1 MAVTL
6 SRRGG
11 DQAEIVDVTLGVRRV
26 KGADLCYV
34 LTVPSA
40 SRDPAVQP
48 PTPKPVPAV
57 VERCRQLISNPV
69 FETVIVIVIVINA
82 TMLGLETFDS
92 VAAGYHGVFDV
103 LYNVILAVYVI
114 ELLIRFTAAG
124 WKIREFAKS
133 HWNVF
138 DFVVIA
144 ASFLPGLRST
154 AMLLRLVR
162 LARIVRIIRFL
173 PDLRVVIG
181 AIARSIPGV
190 ASLAAAT
197 ALLIYI
203 YGMLGW
209 VLFANHDPDHYGN
222 VGRAMLTM
230 YIMLTLENLPDNVE
244 MGLQVSPWSV
254 LFFISYTVILSF
266 LVFNL
271 FIGIVLNSMEE
282 ARAVDRAK
290 HETDDLLHRLRAARE
305 ALEDAERELQ
315 RSHRDD
321 RGSATGRAADPE

>member
-1 MAVTL
+1 MQST
-6 SRRGG
+6 
-11 DQAEIVDVTLGVRRV
+11 
-26 KGADLCYV
+26 
-34 LTVPSA
+34 PSDA
-40 SRDPAVQP
+40 P
-48 PTPKPVPAV
+48 PESGPSV
-57 VERCRQLISNPV
+57 VARCRRLVGNPV
-69 FETVIVIVIVINA
+69 FETVIVVVIVLNA
-82 TMLGLETFDS
+82 AILGLETFS
-92 VAAGYHGVFDV
+92 TATAAYDHAFDV
-103 LYNVILAVYVI
+103 AYNVILAIYVV

-124 WKIREFAKS
+124 GDVGTYVKNR
-133 HWNVF
+133 WNVF

-144 ASFLPGLRST
+144 ASFIPGLRAT

-173 PDLRVVIG
+173 PDLHVVIG

-209 VLFANHDPDHYGN
+209 ILFANHDPEHYGN
-222 VGRAMLTM
+222 IGRAMLTM
-230 YIMLTLENLPDNVE
+230 YVMLTLENLPDNID
-244 MGLQVSPWSV
+244 MGLQVSPWTV

-282 ARAVDRAK
+282 ARAADRRK
-290 HETDDLLHRLRAARE
+290 HETDDLLERMRAARQ

-315 RSHRDD
+315 RAHRDD
-321 RGSATGRAADPE
+321 RK

>member
-1 MAVTL
+1 MAVRL
-6 SRRGG
+6 ASRQ
-11 DQAEIVDVTLGVRRV
+11 DDHSEITDVAAVRRV
-26 KGADLCYV
+26 RSTNLCYV
-34 LTVPSA
+34 LTVQPSSPDSTSSA
-40 SRDPAVQP
+40 AVDPS
-48 PTPKPVPAV
+48 TPEPVPAV
-57 VERCRQLISNPV
+57 VERCRRLIANPL
-69 FETVIVIVIVINA
+69 FETAIVIVIVINA
-82 TMLGLETFDS
+82 AMLGLETFDT
-92 VAAGYHGVFDV
+92 VTAGYDHIFDV
-103 LYNVILAVYVI
+103 AYNVILAIYVI
-114 ELLIRFTAAG
+114 ELVIRFTAAG
-124 WKIREFAKS
+124 WNVRQFVKTR
-133 HWNVF
+133 WNVF
-138 DFVVIA
+138 DFIVIA
-144 ASFLPGLRST
+144 ASFIPGLRAT

-173 PDLRVVIG
+173 PDLHVVIG

-209 VLFANHDPDHYGN
+209 ILFANHDPEHYGN
-222 VGRAMLTM
+222 VGRGMLTM
-230 YIMLTLENLPDNVE
+230 YIMLTLENLPENVD
-244 MGLQVSPWSV
+244 MGMQVSPWTV

-290 HETDDLLHRLRAARE
+290 HETDDLLDRLRAARE

-315 RSHRDD
+315 RTHRDD
-321 RGSATGRAADPE
+321 RAL

>member
-1 MAVTL
+1 MSPAVHW
-6 SRRGG
+6 
-11 DQAEIVDVTLGVRRV
+11 V
-26 KGADLCYV
+26 KGTDLCYALGV
-34 LTVPSA
+34 HPTS
-40 SRDPAVQP
+40 SDPAVEP
-48 PTPKPVPAV
+48 PVPPKPVPAV
-57 VERCRQLISNPV
+57 VERCRGLIANPV
-69 FETVIVIVIVINA
+69 FETAIVIVIVINA

-92 VAAGYHGVFDV
+92 VAAGYHGAFDV
-103 LYNVILAVYVI
+103 VYNVILGIYAI

-124 WKIREFAKS
+124 WNVREFTKS

-138 DFVVIA
+138 DFIVIA
-144 ASFLPGLRST
+144 ASFLPGLRAT

-173 PDLRVVIG
+173 PDLQIVIG

-209 VLFANHDPDHYGN
+209 VLFAEHDPEHYGN
-222 VGRAMLTM
+222 IGRGMLTM

-290 HETDDLLHRLRAARE
+290 HEKDDLLHRLRAARE

-315 RSHRDD
+315 RTHRDD
-321 RGSATGRAADPE
+321 QGSATDGVASSR

>member
-1 MAVTL
+1 MHST
-6 SRRGG
+6 
-11 DQAEIVDVTLGVRRV
+11 
-26 KGADLCYV
+26 
-34 LTVPSA
+34 PSD
-40 SRDPAVQP
+40 SP
-48 PTPKPVPAV
+48 PPETGSSV
-57 VERCRQLISNPV
+57 VVRCRRLVGNPV
-69 FETVIVIVIVINA
+69 FETAIVVVIVLNA
-82 TMLGLETFDS
+82 AILGLETFTT
-92 VAAGYHGVFDV
+92 VTAGYDHAFDIA
-103 LYNVILAVYVI
+103 YNVILGIYVV

-124 WKIREFAKS
+124 GDVGTFVKNR
-133 HWNVF
+133 WNVF
-138 DFVVIA
+138 DSVVIA
-144 ASFLPGLRST
+144 ASFVPGLRAT

-173 PDLRVVIG
+173 PDLHVVIG

-209 VLFANHDPDHYGN
+209 ILFASHDPEHYGN
-222 VGRAMLTM
+222 IGRAMLTM
-230 YIMLTLENLPDNVE
+230 YVMLTLENLPDNID
-244 MGLQVSPWSV
+244 MGLQVSPWTV

-282 ARAVDRAK
+282 ARAADRRK
-290 HETDDLLHRLRAARE
+290 HETDDLLERMRAARQ

-315 RSHRDD
+315 RAHRDD
-321 RGSATGRAADPE
+321 RT

>member
-1 MAVTL
+1 M
-6 SRRGG
+6 
-11 DQAEIVDVTLGVRRV
+11 GVRQV
-26 KGADLCYV
+26 KAVHLCYALPV
-34 LTVPSA
+34 QPT
-40 SRDPAVQP
+40 SRDSTVEP

-57 VERCRQLISNPV
+57 VERCRRLIANPV
-69 FETVIVIVIVINA
+69 FETAIVIVIVINA

-92 VAAGYHGVFDV
+92 VAAGYHGVLDV
-103 LYNVILAVYVI
+103 LYNVILAIYVI
-114 ELLIRFTAAG
+114 ELLIRFTAAR
-124 WKIREFAKS
+124 WNVREFAKV

-138 DFVVIA
+138 DFIVIA
-144 ASFLPGLRST
+144 LSFVPGLRAT

-173 PDLRVVIG
+173 PDLHVVIG

-209 VLFANHDPDHYGN
+209 VLFANHDPEHYGN

-254 LFFISYTVILSF
+254 LFFISYTVMLSF

-321 RGSATGRAADPE
+321 QRPATGQGSGPR

>member
-1 MAVTL
+1 MQSTPTGAV
-6 SRRGG
+6 
-11 DQAEIVDVTLGVRRV
+11 AE
-26 KGADLCYV
+26 
-34 LTVPSA
+34 
-40 SRDPAVQP
+40 P
-48 PTPKPVPAV
+48 PTPTPVPAV
-57 VERCRQLISNPV
+57 VERSRRLIANPI
-69 FETVIVIVIVINA
+69 FETAIVVVIVINA

-92 VAAGYHGVFDV
+92 VAAGYHGAFDV

-114 ELLIRFTAAG
+114 ELLIRFTAVG
-124 WKIREFAKS
+124 WNAREFAKS

-209 VLFANHDPDHYGN
+209 VLFSNHDPDHYGN
-222 VGRAMLTM
+222 IGRAMLTM

-244 MGLQVSPWSV
+244 MGLQISPWTV

-282 ARAVDRAK
+282 ARAVDRAR

-321 RGSATGRAADPE
+321 QGSATGGRADSG

>member
-1 MAVTL
+1 MPAPN
-6 SRRGG
+6 
-11 DQAEIVDVTLGVRRV
+11 
-26 KGADLCYV
+26 LCYV
-34 LTVPSA
+34 LTVQSTPTEE
-40 SRDPAVQP
+40 QT
-48 PTPKPVPAV
+48 PTPVPTV
-57 VERCRQLISNPV
+57 VALCRRLVGNVV
-69 FETVIVIVIVINA
+69 FETVIVIVIVVNA
-82 TMLGLETFDS
+82 TMLGLETFDT
-92 VAAGYHGVFDV
+92 VTAGYEHAFDIG
-103 LYNVILAVYVI
+103 YNVILAVYVV

-124 WKIREFAKS
+124 WNVREFVKN

-144 ASFLPGLRST
+144 ASFIPGLRAT

-173 PDLRVVIG
+173 PDLHVVIG
-181 AIARSIPGV
+181 AIARSVPGV

-209 VLFANHDPDHYGN
+209 IIFGNHNPEHYGN
-222 VGRAMLTM
+222 IGRAMLTM
-230 YIMLTLENLPDNVE
+230 FVMLTLENLPENVD
-244 MGLQVSPWSV
+244 MGLAVSPWTV
-254 LFFISYTVILSF
+254 LFFISYAIILSF

-282 ARAVDRAK
+282 ARAADRKK
-290 HETDDLLHRLRAARE
+290 HERDDLLERLRSARQ

-315 RSHRDD
+315 RTHRDD
-321 RGSATGRAADPE
+321 RK

>member
-1 MAVTL
+1 MALTL
-6 SRRGG
+6 SASQG
-11 DQAEIVDVTLGVRRV
+11 DHSGTTDVPAVHRV
-26 KGADLCYV
+26 KSADLCYA
-34 LTVPSA
+34 LTVQPTP
-40 SRDPAVQP
+40 RDPAVEP

-57 VERCRQLISNPV
+57 VERCRHLITNPV
-69 FETVIVIVIVINA
+69 FETAIVIVIVINA

-124 WKIREFAKS
+124 WDVREFAKS

-138 DFVVIA
+138 DFIVIA
-144 ASFLPGLRST
+144 ASFLPGLRAT

-197 ALLIYI
+197 GLLIYI

-222 VGRAMLTM
+222 IGRAMLTM

-321 RGSATGRAADPE
+321 QGSATDRVAGPG

>member
-1 MAVTL
+1 MPAL
-6 SRRGG
+6 N
-11 DQAEIVDVTLGVRRV
+11 
-26 KGADLCYV
+26 LCYV
-34 LTVPSA
+34 LTVQSTPTE
-40 SRDPAVQP
+40 QQT
-48 PTPKPVPAV
+48 PTPVPTV
-57 VERCRQLISNPV
+57 VALCRRLVGNVV
-69 FETVIVIVIVINA
+69 FETVIVIVIVVNA
-82 TMLGLETFDS
+82 TMLGLETFDT
-92 VAAGYHGVFDV
+92 VTAGYDHAFDIG
-103 LYNVILAVYVI
+103 YNVILAVYVV

-124 WKIREFAKS
+124 WNVREFVKN

-144 ASFLPGLRST
+144 ASFIPGLRAT

-173 PDLRVVIG
+173 PDLHVVIG
-181 AIARSIPGV
+181 AIARSVPGV

-209 VLFANHDPDHYGN
+209 IIFGNHDPEHYGN
-222 VGRAMLTM
+222 IGRAMLTM
-230 YIMLTLENLPDNVE
+230 YVMLTLENLPENVD
-244 MGLQVSPWSV
+244 MGLAVSPWTV
-254 LFFISYTVILSF
+254 LFFISYSVILSF

-282 ARAVDRAK
+282 ARAADRKK
-290 HETDDLLHRLRAARE
+290 HERDDLLERLRSARQ

-315 RSHRDD
+315 RTHRDD
-321 RGSATGRAADPE
+321 RK

>member
-1 MAVTL
+1 MLAVC
-6 SRRGG
+6 
-11 DQAEIVDVTLGVRRV
+11 RV
-26 KGADLCYV
+26 KSSNLCYA
-34 LTVPSA
+34 LTVQST
-40 SRDPAVQP
+40 SRDSAVEP
-48 PTPKPVPAV
+48 PTAKPVPAI
-57 VERCRQLISNPV
+57 VERCRRLIANPV
-69 FETVIVIVIVINA
+69 FETAIVIVIVINA
-82 TMLGLETFDS
+82 TVLGWETFDS
-92 VAAGYHGVFDV
+92 VTAGYHGVFDV
-103 LYNVILAVYVI
+103 LYNVILSIYVI

-124 WKIREFAKS
+124 WNVREFAKS
-133 HWNVF
+133 HWNIF

-144 ASFLPGLRST
+144 GSFLPGLRAT

-222 VGRAMLTM
+222 IGRAMLTM

-282 ARAVDRAK
+282 ARSADRAK

-321 RGSATGRAADPE
+321 RGPATDGAAGPG

>member
-1 MAVTL
+1 MQSTPTEE
-6 SRRGG
+6 
-11 DQAEIVDVTLGVRRV
+11 QT
-26 KGADLCYV
+26 
-34 LTVPSA
+34 
-40 SRDPAVQP
+40 
-48 PTPKPVPAV
+48 PTPVPTV
-57 VERCRQLISNPV
+57 VALCRRLVGNVV
-69 FETVIVIVIVINA
+69 FETVIVIVIVVNA
-82 TMLGLETFDS
+82 TMLGLETFDT
-92 VAAGYHGVFDV
+92 VTAGYEHAFDIG
-103 LYNVILAVYVI
+103 YNVILAVYVV

-124 WKIREFAKS
+124 WNVREFVKN

-144 ASFLPGLRST
+144 ASFIPGLRAT

-173 PDLRVVIG
+173 PDLHVVIG
-181 AIARSIPGV
+181 AIARSVPGV

-209 VLFANHDPDHYGN
+209 IIFGNHNPEHYGN
-222 VGRAMLTM
+222 IGRAMLTM
-230 YIMLTLENLPDNVE
+230 FVMLTLENLPENVD
-244 MGLQVSPWSV
+244 MGLAVSPWTV
-254 LFFISYTVILSF
+254 LFFISYAIILSF

-282 ARAVDRAK
+282 ARAADRKK
-290 HETDDLLHRLRAARE
+290 HERDDLLERLRSARQ

-315 RSHRDD
+315 RTHRDD
-321 RGSATGRAADPE
+321 RK

>member
-6 SRRGG
+6 AANQVGHSK
-11 DQAEIVDVTLGVRRV
+11 ITDVLAVRPV
-26 KGADLCYV
+26 KSSNLCYV
-34 LTVPSA
+34 LTVQPTSPESRAVEPS
-40 SRDPAVQP
+40 
-48 PTPKPVPAV
+48 TPKPVPAV
-57 VERCRQLISNPV
+57 VERCRRLIANPL
-69 FETVIVIVIVINA
+69 FETVIVIVILVNA
-82 TMLGLETFDS
+82 AMLGLETFDT
-92 VAAGYHGVFDV
+92 VTAGYDHILDV
-103 LYNVILAVYVI
+103 AYNVILAIYVI

-124 WKIREFAKS
+124 WNVREFTTNR
-133 HWNVF
+133 WNVF
-138 DFVVIA
+138 DFIVIA
-144 ASFLPGLRST
+144 ASFIPGLRAT

-173 PDLRVVIG
+173 PDLHVVIG

-209 VLFANHDPDHYGN
+209 ILFANHDPEHFGN
-222 VGRAMLTM
+222 VGRGMLTM
-230 YIMLTLENLPDNVE
+230 YVMLTLENLPENVD
-244 MGLQVSPWSV
+244 MGMQVSPWTV

-290 HETDDLLHRLRAARE
+290 HETDDLLGRLRAARE

-321 RGSATGRAADPE
+321 QAP

>member
-1 MAVTL
+1 
-6 SRRGG
+6 
-11 DQAEIVDVTLGVRRV
+11 
-26 KGADLCYV
+26 
-34 LTVPSA
+34 
-40 SRDPAVQP
+40 VQP
-48 PTPKPVPAV
+48 TPRGPLTPKPVPTV
-57 VERCRQLISNPV
+57 VARCRRLVANPV
-69 FETVIVIVIVINA
+69 FETAIVVVVVINA
-82 TMLGLETFDS
+82 AILGLETFDT
-92 VAAGYHGVFDV
+92 VTAGYDHTFDV
-103 LYNVILAVYVI
+103 LYNVILAIYVV
-114 ELLIRFTAAG
+114 ELVIRFTAAG
-124 WKIREFAKS
+124 WDVREFVKN

-138 DFVVIA
+138 DFIVIA
-144 ASFLPGLRST
+144 ASFVPGLRAT

-173 PDLRVVIG
+173 PDLHVVIG

-209 VLFANHDPDHYGN
+209 ILFANHDPDHYGN
-222 VGRAMLTM
+222 IGRAMLTM
-230 YIMLTLENLPDNVE
+230 YVMLTLENLPDNLD
-244 MGLQVSPWSV
+244 MGLQVSPWTV

-282 ARAVDRAK
+282 ARAADRKK
-290 HETDDLLHRLRAARE
+290 HESDDLLERLRSARQ

-315 RSHRDD
+315 RAHRDD
-321 RGSATGRAADPE
+321 RT

>member
-1 MAVTL
+1 M
-6 SRRGG
+6 
-11 DQAEIVDVTLGVRRV
+11 
-26 KGADLCYV
+26 KFADLCYA
-34 LTVPSA
+34 LTVQSTPPGPQLQPST
-40 SRDPAVQP
+40 P
-48 PTPKPVPAV
+48 PPVPLV
-57 VERCRQLISNPV
+57 VERCRRLIANPV
-69 FETVIVIVIVINA
+69 FETAIVIVIVINA

-103 LYNVILAVYVI
+103 AYNVILAVYVI
-114 ELLIRFTAAG
+114 ELLIRFTAAR
-124 WKIREFAKS
+124 WSVREFAKT

-138 DFVVIA
+138 DFIVIA
-144 ASFLPGLRST
+144 VSFIPGLRAT

-173 PDLRVVIG
+173 PDLHVVIG

-209 VLFANHDPDHYGN
+209 VLFAAHDPEHYGN
-222 VGRAMLTM
+222 IGRAMLTM
-230 YIMLTLENLPDNVE
+230 YIMLTLENLPDNVA
-244 MGLQVSPWSV
+244 MGLEVSPWSV
-254 LFFISYTVILSF
+254 LFFISYTVMLSF

-282 ARAVDRAK
+282 ARAVDRQR
-290 HETDDLLHRLRAARE
+290 HETDDLLQRLRAARE

-321 RGSATGRAADPE
+321 QGPATGPVTGSR

>member
-1 MAVTL
+1 MK
-6 SRRGG
+6 SH
-11 DQAEIVDVTLGVRRV
+11 DVTAAVHHV
-26 KGADLCYV
+26 EFADLCYA
-34 LTVPSA
+34 LTVQSTPTG
-40 SRDPAVQP
+40 AVAEP
-48 PTPKPVPAV
+48 PTPTPVPAV
-57 VERCRQLISNPV
+57 VERSRRLIANPI
-69 FETVIVIVIVINA
+69 FETAIVVVIVINA

-92 VAAGYHGVFDV
+92 VAAGYHGAFDV

-114 ELLIRFTAAG
+114 ELLIRFTAVG
-124 WKIREFAKS
+124 WNAREFAKS

-209 VLFANHDPDHYGN
+209 VLFSNHDPDHYGN
-222 VGRAMLTM
+222 IGRAMLTM

-244 MGLQVSPWSV
+244 MGLQISPWTV

-282 ARAVDRAK
+282 ARAVDRAR

-321 RGSATGRAADPE
+321 QGSATGGRTDSG